1 MVMIWTI
8 FKVLCL
14 TFAIIPGMV
23 LSWIWDVHFYSEIIF
38 NRTTLRNITDFDLL
52 NDSNAFDELFLAPK
66 QLDLSLV
73 VFLTATYIGFD
84 VFIYS
89 VIKLYLWRFSK
100 FQCRRFLYDGVHFGT
115 PLILIWAGRKL
126 IMPHVNVG
134 IGVVM
139 LCLLFLVG
147 TSLALNPFIAE
158 YRKVLEY
165 YALQNCSANNRVNIP
180 SGIVETSFK
189 TYQMDKYVTN
199 VLYGFVGVLFLL
211 DVSGTLWLYR
221 ESGRQFDRTCKPNVF
236 FPFALNIPMIYL
248 LLLDILTSR
257 HLPRTVLYIV
267 QDRQRYVIV
276 REYYCADL
284 QICKLHASRVVDLP
298 ILPPN
303 LPHTQFLVNDYDQL
317 PLSIRRQIRAHSS
330 TTAA

>member
-1 MVMIWTI
+1 MIWTV

-14 TFAIIPGMV
+14 SFAIFPGMV
-23 LSWIWDVHFYSEIIF
+23 LSWIWDIYFYSEIIF
-38 NRTTLRNITDFDLL
+38 NRTRLYNLSDLDII
-52 NDSNAFDELFLAPK
+52 NDSNEMDELLLAPK
-66 QLDLSLV
+66 QLNFALV
-73 VFLTATYIGFD
+73 VFLAATYIALD
-84 VFIYS
+84 VLIYS

-126 IMPHVNVG
+126 IMPHVEFGINV
-134 IGVVM
+134 VV
-139 LCLLFLVG
+139 LCLLFIVS
-147 TSLALNPFIAE
+147 TSVALNPFFGE
-158 YRKVLEY
+158 YRKVLSFYE
-165 YALQNCSANNRVNIP
+165 LQHSGSNNRSNIP
-180 SGIVETSFK
+180 SGIVETSYK

-199 VLYGFVGVLFLL
+199 VLYGFVGVMFML
-211 DVSGTLWLYR
+211 DASGTLWLYK
-221 ESGRQFDRTCKPNVF
+221 ECGEQFDRTCKPNVF
-236 FPFALNIPMIYL
+236 FPFAVNVPMIYL
-248 LLLDILTSR
+248 LVLDILTSR

-298 ILPPN
+298 MLPPN
-303 LPHTQFLVNDYDQL
+303 LPHTQYLVSDYDQL
-317 PLSIRRQIRAHSS
+317 PLSIRRQIRPHNS